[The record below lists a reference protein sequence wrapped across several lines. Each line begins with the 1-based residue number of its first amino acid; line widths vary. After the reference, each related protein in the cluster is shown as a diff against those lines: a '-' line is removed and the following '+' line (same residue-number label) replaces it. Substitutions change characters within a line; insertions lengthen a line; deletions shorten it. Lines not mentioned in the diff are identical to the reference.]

1 MIRFGIHPL
10 PVALFRSKAS
20 GNAIAHHKTIPP
32 VKFMTLQ
39 LSRYHY
45 CFL

>member
-1 MIRFGIHPL
+1 MAF
-10 PVALFRSKAS
+10 FRSQAS
-20 GNAIAHHKTIPP
+20 GNAIAHHKTIPT
-32 VKFMTLQ
+32 VKFMALQ